1 MTRLMVMNDP
11 HNSDRPPLGR
21 TETYED
27 DILAKQ
33 EECWDIARRTKCDFI
48 VQPGDIFHRFRGPQ
62 IADSLKV
69 RLIGLYQQAPCPVYA
84 VAGNHDC
91 SEKGI
96 ASIWNRPFG
105 VLAKAGAF
113 TWLEEATVIE
123 GKRASELAS
132 LDYPVILIP
141 RNWQPHIDTLPHIFK
156 RTKTEAAL
164 REQFEGRCYNIMVT
178 HSYIYPPGHKP
189 PIFAHH
195 MADKLS
201 TDSLDLL
208 ICSHVH
214 EDLGIHQLPSG
225 CWYVNP
231 GSLARV
237 DRSPSALAHK
247 PQVLTVTLEGGEIE
261 FERHPLKSVRP
272 VKDVFFEKDVVT
284 ERQVGDY
291 MAALDTALE
300 LEETPIDELIAKH
313 TKGQPP
319 AVVERLR
326 QYLTEAEG

>member
-1 MTRLMVMNDP
+1 MTRFLDMADL
-11 HNSDRPPLGR
+11 HNSDRPPIGR
-21 TETYED
+21 TETYTD

-48 VQPGDIFHRFRGPQ
+48 VQDGDIFHRFRGPQ

-69 RLIGLYQQAPCPVYA
+69 RLLGLYQQAPCPVYA
-84 VAGNHDC
+84 TAGNHDC

-96 ASIWNRPFG
+96 ASIWDRPFG

-113 TWLEEATVIE
+113 TWLEEAQLVDDV
-123 GKRASELAS
+123 L
-132 LDYPVILIP
+132 LIP
-141 RNWQPHIDTLPHIFK
+141 RNWQPHIDTLPNIFK
-156 RTKTEAAL
+156 LKKAETEL
-164 REQFEGRCYNIMVT
+164 IERLGDQVGCRVMVT

-195 MADKLS
+195 MADKLP

-237 DRSPSALAHK
+237 DRSTSALAHK
-247 PQVLTVTLEGGEIE
+247 PQALIVTLDRGEIE

-272 VKDVFFEKDVVT
+272 VKEVFFEKDVVT